1 MLKYEKKAHMVNQT
15 IRIGALNC
23 FEVLTS
29 INWHLNV
36 VIALL
41 ASPQVQ
47 RKTLW
52 PMRLFK

>member
-1 MLKYEKKAHMVNQT
+1 MHKDEKTAHMVNQI
-15 IRIGALNC
+15 IRMGALNC

-41 ASPQVQ
+41 ACPQVQ
-47 RKTLW
+47 RKNLW

>member
-1 MLKYEKKAHMVNQT
+1 MLKDEKKAHMVNQI
-15 IRIGALNC
+15 IRMGALNC

-41 ASPQVQ
+41 ACPLSAKEKSMANEIVQ
-47 RKTLW
+47 
-52 PMRLFK
+52 